1 MLLDCVTKN
10 SVTET
15 ILMSETIKWKSGF
28 TFIGN
33 RNSLSNTGRSHVTT
47 LSLQVTQALDI
58 MNLLLK
64 DT

>member
-33 RNSLSNTGRSHVTT
+33 RNSLSNTGRIHVTT